1 MKRLVSLA
9 AAAVVLLAALSCEGP
24 KRIPR
29 DKMEEI
35 YVDMFLADQR
45 TRSDLDLRNRAD
57 TMLVYEAVFEKY
69 GYDTDDFLYSVDYY
83 LQDPE
88 RFAKMAQDVVDRL
101 TEGAQQAGAEAIR
114 EEWENKLLKMEHVP
128 VDSLLLYLQDSLYG
142 MPGRLDTMIFRTD
155 TLLTESD
162 TLRHE

>member
-83 LQDPE
+83 LRDPE

-114 EEWENKLLKMEHVP
+114 E
-128 VDSLLLYLQDSLYG
+128 DRG
-142 MPGRLDTMIFRTD
+142 
-155 TLLTESD
+155 
-162 TLRHE
+162 